1 MVLRGNYASAKD
13 VQTKSSVEE
22 CALGTGQSSNDAAG
36 KDAQTK
42 FSAVEYAYGTGH
54 IAMHKMHL
62 LRLDQNSR

>member
-1 MVLRGNYASAKD
+1 MRESYVAVEDA
-13 VQTKSSVEE
+13 QTKPSVEE
-22 CALGTGQSSNDAAG
+22 FALGMGQRRRNATA

-42 FSAVEYAYGTGH
+42 FSAAEYVGGTGH